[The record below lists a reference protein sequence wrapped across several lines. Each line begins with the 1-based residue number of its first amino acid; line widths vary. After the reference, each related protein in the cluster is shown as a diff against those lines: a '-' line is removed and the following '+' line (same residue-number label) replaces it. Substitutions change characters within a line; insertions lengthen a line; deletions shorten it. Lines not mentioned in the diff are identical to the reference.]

1 MRMWTVALTMGTL
14 TMIAAADARAIR
26 ESPVRSQDD
35 GGGEAMAVFSERVF
49 SGLSPAAPYGKAVP
63 RDYGPLIQGV
73 AAGDRMLR
81 GAMALICDWDHDL
94 AVQDLRR
101 LRHEFGADHVRLY
114 FDRGTGLTA
123 DERRALSA
131 WREETLRA
139 TESPEG
145 AEARLEAA
153 AALSYEASVQRFK
166 ERWAPLFEE
175 LDLAVVMPLGG
186 GKLYQD
192 AESPLWSDPEL
203 QEREIRSIVRKA
215 KAWSD
220 VDVVIGY
227 DLVNEPIPPGSRP
240 RHTRTWYWD
249 WTEEEALEDLPEGD
263 RALARIYDEVIR
275 RIREFD
281 KDRLIIIQPGP
292 WGAPSGFPALQHVH
306 DDPRLVFSFHQYEP
320 HTFTHLGAT
329 SLRDADVSRL
339 DIDLAQVVYPQS
351 ERQWSREG
359 IREMFE
365 FVRQFQTER
374 ERRTGRHCPV
384 WIGEFGATRFPDGDS
399 LRRWVT
405 DTLELM
411 EEYRFGYAWFVYT
424 AGVCPNWD
432 HFGQYG
438 PEGDAVATDVY
449 FAAHRRG
456 DPEYFAQ
463 FRDTVRPT
471 FSILAEFMRRHAGR

>member
-1 MRMWTVALTMGTL
+1 MRVFMAILFMGALTMNG
-14 TMIAAADARAIR
+14 AADA
-26 ESPVRSQDD
+26 EGSGGSPVQSRNDA
-35 GGGEAMAVFSERVF
+35 GGEAMPVFAERVF
-49 SGLSPAAPYGKAVP
+49 SGLSPAAPYGTAAP

-73 AAGDRMLR
+73 VAGDRILR
-81 GAMALICDWDHDL
+81 GAAALICDWDHDL

-101 LRHEFGADHVRLY
+101 LRHEFGADHVRLH
-114 FDRGTGLTA
+114 FVQGTGLTA

-131 WREETLRA
+131 WGEETLRA
-139 TESPEG
+139 TESPED

-153 AALSYEASVQRFK
+153 AALSYEATVQRFK

-186 GKLYQD
+186 GELYQD

-220 VDVVIGY
+220 VGVVVGY

-263 RALARIYDEVIR
+263 RALARIYNEIIR

-281 KDRLIIIQPGP
+281 RERLIIVQPGP
-292 WGAPSGFPALQHVH
+292 WGAPSGFPALQHVL

-320 HTFTHLGAT
+320 HTFTHLGST
-329 SLRDADVSRL
+329 SLRDANATRL
-339 DIDLAQVVYPQS
+339 EIDPAQGVYPQS
-351 ERQWSREG
+351 ERRWDRDG

-384 WIGEFGATRFPDGDS
+384 WIGEFGATRFPDGES

-432 HFGQYG
+432 YFGQYG
-438 PEGDAVATDVY
+438 PEGDAVATDAH
-449 FAAHRRG
+449 FDAHRRS
-456 DPEYFAQ
+456 DPAFFAQ
-463 FRDTVRPT
+463 FRGAVRPT
-471 FSILAEFMRRHAGR
+471 FAIVAEFMRRYAGR